1 MNDLID
7 MEKIPHHIAIIM
19 DGNRRWAKLN
29 NKNKMF
35 GHREGMFRIREIVEE
50 CVKLGVESLT
60 VYAFSTENWGREK
73 DEVSYLMNLLLE
85 FSKTMIKSLNDAGV
99 KINIFGDIE
108 RLPERTRI
116 SVLKSIEKTSRNN
129 KLNFNIALNY
139 GSRTEISLAVRKI
152 TKDVVNG
159 KIDIG
164 DINEELISKNLY
176 STGQND
182 PDLII
187 RTSGEKRLSNF
198 LLYQAA
204 YSEFYFTDVLWP
216 DFTSKELNIAIIEYQ
231 NRNRRYGK
239 E

>member
-1 MNDLID
+1 MNDTID
-7 MEKIPHHIAIIM
+7 IERIPHHIAIIM

-29 NKNKMF
+29 NKNKML

-50 CVKLGVESLT
+50 CVRLGVKSLT

-73 DEVSYLMNLLLE
+73 DEVGYLMNLLIE
-85 FSKTMIKSLNDAGV
+85 FSKTMIKPLDNAGV
-99 KINIFGDIE
+99 KINIFGDISE
-108 RLPERTRI
+108 LPERSRS
-116 SVLKSIEKTSRNN
+116 SVLKAIEKTSNN
-129 KLNFNIALNY
+129 EKMNFNIALNY
-139 GSRTEISLAVRKI
+139 GSKIEISLAVKNIAR
-152 TKDVVNG
+152 DVVDN
-159 KIDIG
+159 KLDID
-164 DINEELISKNLY
+164 DINEDLISGYLY
-176 STGQND
+176 SKNQED

-187 RTSGEKRLSNF
+187 RTSGEQRLSNF

-216 DFTSKELNIAIIEYQ
+216 DFTADELNKAIMEYQ